1 MRGKRVKAL
10 RLASEGMGVKLS
22 KKGFRR
28 LKKTYNRN
36 RKLDAVS
43 CVRKLVLDDV
53 RRSRLSKMRK

>member
-1 MRGKRVKAL
+1 
-10 RLASEGMGVKLS
+10 MGVKLS